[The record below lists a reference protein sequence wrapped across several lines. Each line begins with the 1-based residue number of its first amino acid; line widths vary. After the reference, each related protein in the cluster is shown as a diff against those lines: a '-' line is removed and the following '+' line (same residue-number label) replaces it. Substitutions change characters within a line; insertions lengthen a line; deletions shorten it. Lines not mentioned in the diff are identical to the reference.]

1 MQQWKAV
8 IKVMVIKVIKHFHTH
23 LPPYSIILKIYFNII
38 LYTEWHSPEILNDL
52 NDLDLNDRIED
63 SCVNLFELLCFFTFF
78 VYLWRQLITN
88 RYLVEIEELATFTD
102 ITFSNSWFHYEII
115 IEMYNKNYN

>member
-1 MQQWKAV
+1 
-8 IKVMVIKVIKHFHTH
+8 MVGHQG
-23 LPPYSIILKIYFNII
+23 LRYLKN
-38 LYTEWHSPEILNDL
+38 LNDL

-63 SCVNLFELLCFFTFF
+63 SCVNLFELLHFFTFF

-115 IEMYNKNYN
+115 IEMYNKNNN

>member
-1 MQQWKAV
+1 
-8 IKVMVIKVIKHFHTH
+8 MVIKAGFT
-23 LPPYSIILKIYFNII
+23 
-38 LYTEWHSPEILNDL
+38 PENLNDL
-52 NDLDLNDRIED
+52 NDLDLNYRIED
-63 SCVNLFELLCFFTFF
+63 SCVNLFELLHFFTFF

-115 IEMYNKNYN
+115 IEMYNKNNN